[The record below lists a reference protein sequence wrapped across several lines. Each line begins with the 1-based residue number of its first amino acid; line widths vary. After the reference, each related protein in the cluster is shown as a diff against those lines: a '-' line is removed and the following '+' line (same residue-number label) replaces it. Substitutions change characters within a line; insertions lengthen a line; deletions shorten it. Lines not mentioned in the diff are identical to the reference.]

1 MNIPPVPPLPE
12 QSTPEQFTP
21 DTMPTV
27 VYNDLLK
34 HYSGLAM
41 QNLLGDGK
49 RKLSPATLSE
59 LTLEAFDIAVSMIR
73 EYDLYRRW
81 SK

>member
-1 MNIPPVPPLPE
+1 MNKPPVPPM
-12 QSTPEQFTP
+12 PEQFKP
-21 DTMPTV
+21 DTLPTV

-41 QNLLGDGK
+41 QNLLGDAK

-73 EYDLYRRW
+73 EYDMYRRW
-81 SK
+81 NHD